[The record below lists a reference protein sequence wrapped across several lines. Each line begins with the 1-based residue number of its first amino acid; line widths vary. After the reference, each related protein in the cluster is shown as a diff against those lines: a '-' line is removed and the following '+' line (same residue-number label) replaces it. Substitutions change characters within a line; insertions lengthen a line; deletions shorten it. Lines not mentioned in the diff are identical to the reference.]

1 MSVASA
7 APAGEVGSA
16 SGVGVRAGPPEGD
29 CLVNNLSKFQVYRV
43 AVDMVAAL
51 RPVVERVE
59 RRDRSMGDQMRRA
72 ANSVVL
78 NLAEGNHKV
87 GKGKRKF
94 FCDAAGSAAEVEA
107 CLDLVK
113 VWGFLDPAELES
125 ARELLDRVGAMLY
138 RLTH

>member
-1 MSVASA
+1 MCFVK
-7 APAGEVGSA
+7 
-16 SGVGVRAGPPEGD
+16 
-29 CLVNNLSKFQVYRV
+29 LSDFHAYRV
-43 AVDMVAAL
+43 SLELAAAL

-59 RRDRSMGDQMRRA
+59 RRDRSLANQVQRA
-72 ANSVVL
+72 ATSVVL
-78 NLAEGNHKV
+78 NLAEGNHKI

-113 VWGFLDPAELES
+113 IWGFLKPAELES
-125 ARELLDRVGAMLY
+125 ARELLDRVNAMIY

>member
-1 MSVASA
+1 M
-7 APAGEVGSA
+7 GSPQ
-16 SGVGVRAGPPEGD
+16 RRRI
-29 CLVNNLSKFQVYRV
+29 LVNNLSRFQAYRV
-43 AVDMVAAL
+43 AVEMVAAL

-78 NLAEGNHKV
+78 NLAEGNFKV

-94 FCDAAGSAAEVEA
+94 FCDAAASAAEVEA
-107 CLDLVK
+107 TLELTK
-113 VWGFLDPAELES
+113 VWDYAKPAETADTL
-125 ARELLDRVGAMLY
+125 ELLDRVQAMIY